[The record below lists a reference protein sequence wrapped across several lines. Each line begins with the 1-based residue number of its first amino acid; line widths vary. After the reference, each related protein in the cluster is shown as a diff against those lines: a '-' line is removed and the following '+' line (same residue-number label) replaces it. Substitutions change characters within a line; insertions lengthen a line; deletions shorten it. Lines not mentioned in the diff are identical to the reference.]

1 MLLATAYVL
10 LVNLMFLSGFGKDEM
25 VKVGWYS
32 EFGGNSTTTLYPLY
46 VWLNFPYTVCFYFF
60 TTLFFAKVK
69 VHVNKW
75 LGETAFVLWCVSLV
89 PILVNT
95 VYDLYMVSSLTEM
108 KCTVLWRII
117 GKRKASL
124 IILYVASAFVPC
136 RE

>member
-1 MLLATAYVL
+1 MDMKTKTIVTAMLLATAYVL

-75 LGETAFVLWCVSLV
+75 LGETDVYKRQAEFPVFA
-89 PILVNT
+89 T
-95 VYDLYMVSSLTEM
+95 VRYKGRWWLTV
-108 KCTVLWRII
+108 T
-117 GKRKASL
+117 
-124 IILYVASAFVPC
+124 
-136 RE
+136 

>member
-1 MLLATAYVL
+1 MDMKTKTIVTAMLLATAYVL

-75 LGETAFVLWCVSLV
+75 LGETAFCAVVCQSRSDFGEYRLRLV
-89 PILVNT
+89 YGIQ
-95 VYDLYMVSSLTEM
+95 
-108 KCTVLWRII
+108 
-117 GKRKASL
+117 
-124 IILYVASAFVPC
+124 F
-136 RE
+136 